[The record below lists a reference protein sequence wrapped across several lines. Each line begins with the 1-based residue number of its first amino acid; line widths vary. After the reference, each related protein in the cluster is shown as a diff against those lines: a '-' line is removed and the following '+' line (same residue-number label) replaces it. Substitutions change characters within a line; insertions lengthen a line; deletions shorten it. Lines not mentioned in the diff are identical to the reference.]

1 MKKIIFILSFFVL
14 AIALQAQEFQVGD
27 LYYKVTS
34 NSTPYT
40 AEVSKLSKKSRL
52 TTLDIP
58 EMVDYKG
65 TTYTV
70 TSLREKAF
78 RKSQYLTSV
87 SIPNTV
93 ESMGDYC
100 FEASGHLQ
108 IVTLPSSLLDISAGA
123 FKGCT
128 SLSTINIPSSVNSI
142 GYMAFYNCTSLTTID
157 IPSSVNSIGFSTF
170 SGCTS
175 LSTINIPSS
184 VNSIG
189 FGAFSDCTSLSTI
202 YIPNNLTDLQLFTF
216 SRCTSLKS
224 IIIPNSVTKIGWGVF
239 SGCKFLKKIIYQGT
253 SQQWQQITKHEKWR
267 EGSNFTI
274 AYAPVSDK
282 VQSVQQPLLAQEKP
296 QVPVVEKTT
305 TTITPIPQPTTP
317 LEMMSAVDKN
327 IPQTHIR
334 NENTFVV
341 IIANENYEQVA
352 SVPYAIN
359 DGQVFQ
365 QYCERTLGI
374 PHQNIKTYIDAT
386 YNHIRAAQSWLQ
398 KICEVF
404 EDEQIIFYYAGHGIP
419 DESSRTAYLLPVDG
433 IGTDI
438 STGYKLD
445 DLYSALGN
453 IPTKNVI
460 VFMDAC
466 FSGSKREEGMLASAR
481 GVAIKARSGM
491 PKGNMVVFSAAQGD
505 ETAYPNN
512 EERHG
517 MFTYFLLKKL
527 QDTKGDVTLQELGEY
542 ITKNVSQQSILLN
555 GKSQTPC
562 VTPSASLDASWREW
576 KLK

>member
-1 MKKIIFILSFFVL
+1 MKKIISILCLIVIAS
-14 AIALQAQEFQVGD
+14 ALQAQKFQQGD
-27 LYYKVTS
+27 LYYTITS
-34 NSTPYT
+34 NSAPYT
-40 AEVSKLSKKSRL
+40 VEVSKLSKKSRA

-58 EMVDYKG
+58 ETVDYKG

-108 IVTLPSSLLDISAGA
+108 IVTLPSSLLDISACA
-123 FKGCT
+123 
-128 SLSTINIPSSVNSI
+128 
-142 GYMAFYNCTSLTTID
+142 
-157 IPSSVNSIGFSTF
+157 F
-170 SGCTS
+170 SGCAS

-189 FGAFSDCTSLSTI
+189 FAAFSGCTSLSTI
-202 YIPNNLTDLQLFTF
+202 NIPNSVNSIGFAAFSGCTSLSTINIPNNLTDLQLVTF
-216 SRCTSLKS
+216 ASCTSLKS
-224 IIIPNSVTKIGWGVF
+224 IIIPNSVTKIGLGVF

-253 SQQWQQITKHEKWR
+253 SQQWQQITKHENWR

-282 VQSVQQPLLAQEKP
+282 VQSVQQPLLAQDEP

-317 LEMMSAVDKN
+317 LEMMSAVDRN
-327 IPQTHIR
+327 IPQTNLR

-359 DGQVFQ
+359 DGKIFR
-365 QYCERTLGI
+365 QYCEQTLGI
-374 PHQNIKTYIDAT
+374 PSENIKLHTNAT
-386 YNHIRAAQSWLQ
+386 YNHTRLALSWL
-398 KICEVF
+398 KNVCEVYNG
-404 EDEQIIFYYAGHGIP
+404 EASVIFYYAGHGIP
-419 DESSRTAYLLPVDG
+419 DVKDNSSYLLPTDG
-433 IGTDI
+433 DGRYVATA
-438 STGYKLD
+438 YKLD
-445 DLYSALGN
+445 ELYNTLGSM
-453 IPTKNVI
+453 PAKSVV

-466 FSGSKREEGMLASAR
+466 FSGANRNGQMLASERA
-481 GVAIKARSGM
+481 VAYKSRPGL
-491 PKGNMVVFSAAQGD
+491 PKGNMVVFSAAQAD
-505 ETAYPNN
+505 ETALPNDA
-512 EERHG
+512 EQHG
-517 MFTYFLLKKL
+517 MFTYYLLKKL
-527 QDTKGDVTLQELGEY
+527 QETEGNITLQKLGEY
-542 ITKNVSQQSILLN
+542 IIDGVRKKSVVN
-555 GKSQTPC
+555 GKLQTPC
-562 VTPSASLDASWREW
+562 VTPSFTLDASWKEW

>member
-1 MKKIIFILSFFVL
+1 MKKIISILCLIVIAS
-14 AIALQAQEFQVGD
+14 ALQAQKFQQGD
-27 LYYKVTS
+27 LYYTITS
-34 NSTPYT
+34 NSAPYT
-40 AEVSKLSKKSRL
+40 VEVSKLSKKSRA

-58 EMVDYKG
+58 ETVDYKG

-108 IVTLPSSLLDISAGA
+108 IVTLPSSLLDISACA
-123 FKGCT
+123 
-128 SLSTINIPSSVNSI
+128 
-142 GYMAFYNCTSLTTID
+142 
-157 IPSSVNSIGFSTF
+157 F
-170 SGCTS
+170 SGCAS

-189 FGAFSDCTSLSTI
+189 FAAFSGCTSLSTI
-202 YIPNNLTDLQLFTF
+202 NIPNSVNSIGFAAFSGCTSLSTINIPNNLTDLQLVTF
-216 SRCTSLKS
+216 ASCTSLKS
-224 IIIPNSVTKIGWGVF
+224 IIIPNSVTKIGLGVF

-253 SQQWQQITKHEKWR
+253 SQQWQQITKHENWR

-282 VQSVQQPLLAQEKP
+282 VQSVQQPLLAQDEP

-317 LEMMSAVDKN
+317 LEMMSAVDRN
-327 IPQTHIR
+327 IPQTNLR

-359 DGQVFQ
+359 DGKIFR
-365 QYCERTLGI
+365 QYCEQTLGI
-374 PHQNIKTYIDAT
+374 PSENIKLHTNAT
-386 YNHIRAAQSWLQ
+386 YNHTRLALSWL
-398 KICEVF
+398 KNVCEVYNG
-404 EDEQIIFYYAGHGIP
+404 EASVIFYYAGHGIP
-419 DESSRTAYLLPVDG
+419 DVKDNSSYLLPTDG
-433 IGTDI
+433 DGRYVATA
-438 STGYKLD
+438 YKLD
-445 DLYSALGN
+445 ELYNTLGSM
-453 IPTKNVI
+453 PAKSVV

-466 FSGSKREEGMLASAR
+466 FSGANRNGQMLASERA
-481 GVAIKARSGM
+481 VAYKSRPGL
-491 PKGNMVVFSAAQGD
+491 PKGNMVVFSAAQAD
-505 ETAYPNN
+505 ETALPNDA
-512 EERHG
+512 EQHG
-517 MFTYFLLKKL
+517 MFTYYLLKKL
-527 QDTKGDVTLQELGEY
+527 QETEGNITLQKLGEY
-542 ITKNVSQQSILLN
+542 IIDGVRKKSVVN
-555 GKSQTPC
+555 GKLQTPC
-562 VTPSASLDASWREW
+562 VTPSATLDASWREW